1 MDQLIKIGYWLR
13 SIIAPS
19 NQDIKVVVLSV
30 LGATIIWVLS
40 ALNKTYTSVI
50 TCPIVLEYARENTIQ
65 VKPPPEFVEANVTG
79 VGWDLLKQSISFNK
93 EPLMITLDNPVET
106 KQIAGYTIQPLLS
119 QHLGSL
125 NLNFIVTDSL
135 SFNIQPKISKKIN
148 LKVDQATLDL
158 ENLFEIIGPIQLIPD
173 TARFT
178 GPKTM
183 LDTLSD
189 TLYLKLPFENVD
201 DDVDQTVAVNPFNQ
215 NLISSDPPE
224 IQIRFDVSRMI
235 SFRQSFS
242 IEPVNFPEDSS
253 VMIVPD
259 QVVLNF
265 RIQAEFIDIFPET
278 DFIITADYDDINKKD
293 STVSIKL
300 VETPFYVDDVTMDT
314 TTIKVVY
321 AK

>member
-1 MDQLIKIGYWLR
+1 LDQLIKIGYWLK

-148 LKVDQATLDL
+148 LKVAS
-158 ENLFEIIGPIQLIPD
+158 GHP
-173 TARFT
+173 
-178 GPKTM
+178 
-183 LDTLSD
+183 
-189 TLYLKLPFENVD
+189 
-201 DDVDQTVAVNPFNQ
+201 
-215 NLISSDPPE
+215 
-224 IQIRFDVSRMI
+224 
-235 SFRQSFS
+235 
-242 IEPVNFPEDSS
+242 
-253 VMIVPD
+253 
-259 QVVLNF
+259 
-265 RIQAEFIDIFPET
+265 
-278 DFIITADYDDINKKD
+278 
-293 STVSIKL
+293 
-300 VETPFYVDDVTMDT
+300 
-314 TTIKVVY
+314 
-321 AK
+321 